1 MFWLYLVTDRGGSWA
16 MLRCRGV
23 EEAPRLD
30 EATVVEM
37 VDCFESAPEA
47 VEALVGLE
55 MRLGRERRRVR
66 PSLRAGPKPP
76 SAGH

>member
-1 MFWLYLVTDRGGSWA
+1 
-16 MLRCRGV
+16 MLRCRAV

-30 EATVVEM
+30 ETTVVEM

-55 MRLGRERRRVR
+55 MRLARGRRCVR
-66 PSLRAGPKPP
+66 PSLRAGPNLG